1 MRLTD
6 LLAPDRVV
14 LGTAGETV
22 RDVAWVLLHAVIA
35 SGQVHD
41 PERLEALLAEA
52 LPSEAVTVGQRAFL
66 LHFRTDAVDRVTAA
80 LAVTAAPVHRA
91 HDPGK
96 EARVVTLLLAPPG
109 EGSAYLRALAAFA
122 RVLGRE
128 DVVAVLEH
136 AESPEALLAAPELA
150 SVEVPAELLVRDVLS
165 GRVISVAPE
174 TPLLEAARLML
185 HHGVAALPVVSEERE
200 VLGLIGHGEI
210 LQHLLARHTGR
221 TSGEHPRATK
231 RTARLSASLVHESTV
246 RDVMGRSVLCLSE
259 DQSVVEA
266 ATLMVNKKLDQVPVV
281 REGALVG
288 LITREDL
295 VRRLF
300 GP

>member
-1 MRLTD
+1 VRLTD
-6 LLAPDRVV
+6 LLAPDRIV
-14 LGTAGETV
+14 LGAAGETV
-22 RDVAWVLLHAVIA
+22 RDVAQVLLHAVIA

-41 PERLEALLAEA
+41 PERLETLLAEA

-66 LHFRTDAVDRVTAA
+66 LHFRTDAVDGVTAA

-96 EARVVTLLLAPPG
+96 EGRVVTLLLAPPG
-109 EGSAYLRALAAFA
+109 EGSGYLRALAAFA

-165 GRVISVAPE
+165 GRVISVTPE
-174 TPLLEAARLML
+174 TSVLEAARLML
-185 HHGVAALPVVSEERE
+185 QHGVAALPVVSEERE
-200 VLGLIGHGEI
+200 VLGLISHGEI

-221 TSGEHPRATK
+221 TSGEHVAAK
-231 RTARLSASLVHESTV
+231 GSARLSTSLVRESAV

-259 DQSVVEA
+259 DQSVIEA
-266 ATLMVNKKLDQVPVV
+266 ATLMVNKKLEQVPVV
-281 REGALVG
+281 REGTLVG
-288 LITREDL
+288 LVTREDL